1 VSQMLPV
8 LFLLIIALLIL
19 GALRLPR
26 FARLGDELSHLL
38 RESRRLMVVLL
49 IAGARQLSRFRVPP
63 DEVSHLLQELK
74 RHMPVYS
81 AETVQ
86 GKEAEFIRDGLPKR
100 IPTALVVIALLLF
113 GAIAW
118 WLSR

>member
-1 VSQMLPV
+1 MSQMLPV
-8 LFLLIIALLIL
+8 FFLLIIVLLIL
-19 GALRLPR
+19 RALRLPG
-26 FARLGDELSHLL
+26 FARLRDELSHLL
-38 RESRRLMVVLL
+38 QESRRLTVVLL
-49 IAGARQLSRFRVPP
+49 IVGARQLSRFRVFP
-63 DEVSHLLQELK
+63 DEVSQLLEELK

-100 IPTALVVIALLLF
+100 FPTALVVIALLLF
-113 GAIAW
+113 GAVAW